1 MDRKRLLLAL
11 ALSVAVLMGY
21 SFIMNRFFPPPPAV
35 QEPLL
40 TPGPQQPAASSPKP
54 QASTAAPATPAK
66 GVAAPVTG
74 TLAPVTQAAQT
85 QVPQTQVP
93 PRDMVITTDFWQ
105 VTLTNRGAVA
115 TSWILDAYR
124 DNGVLKQI
132 KGAGD
137 GPLQLV
143 PQPIPE
149 YLDAPLALLLPD
161 QPELAAQFKQTNY
174 QIKIDGADPSQN
186 EIKIN
191 AGEQRKITFTATNGT
206 ATVTKEFT
214 FYGDRLICDARA
226 SLTTSEGERP
236 VQLVIGP
243 GIGDQSDKS
252 SGSYSTPPQV
262 VAYTTQ
268 GSREQL
274 AGAKIN
280 EPLAT
285 IQAVNYDDKKLTL
298 DKPLNSSISYIKI
311 TAEKGAS
318 FIGYARVVEGQG
330 SALVTLD
337 AVPQGAAAGQSV
349 APRFDILHRDYQWAG
364 VADHYFAMLAIP
376 DQPARE
382 IALENVQLK
391 QDDPN
396 HPLHDYLAVGVPANV
411 ATHIFVGPKDREV
424 LAEVGG
430 QYNANLGA
438 VIDYGF
444 FGAIVR
450 PLIYPLAWAFNFFAG
465 LFHNYGWAIV
475 TVTILINLA
484 LWPLRATSS
493 KKMKQ
498 AAKHQPRLKELQ
510 ERMKKLKEN
519 PKKYERELQ
528 QLQQEQLALMK
539 EANPL
544 GGCLPML
551 LQLPIFWSVYMYLG
565 MSLDVRHA
573 GWLGWISDLSKPDP
587 YKILPI
593 VMCISMIASTKF
605 TPQPASADPAM
616 KMQRVMMTWLMPIM
630 LTYFFFL
637 SAPSGLVLY
646 WMVSNLVGVAIQ
658 LLINKQNAEPE
669 NEAGALAGGGS
680 ANQRNS
686 QKTNTQKGGK
696 PKGGKDR
703 TALPSSDLS

>member
-1 MDRKRLLLAL
+1 
-11 ALSVAVLMGY
+11 MGY
-21 SFIMNRFFPPPPAV
+21 SFITNRFFPSSPVPEPPS
-35 QEPLL
+35 
-40 TPGPQQPAASSPKP
+40 TPTPQQAASNSKP
-54 QASTAAPATPAK
+54 QAPTTAPTTPAK
-66 GVAAPVTG
+66 AATTPVPG
-74 TLAPVTQAAQT
+74 TPAPL
-85 QVPQTQVP
+85 TQVP
-93 PRDMVITTDFWQ
+93 PRNLVVTTDFWE
-105 VTLTNRGAVA
+105 VTLSNRGAVA
-115 TSWILDAYR
+115 TSWILHAYK
-124 DNGVLKQI
+124 DNGVRKEI
-132 KGAGD
+132 KGSGGGD
-137 GPLQLV
+137 LQLV
-143 PQPIPE
+143 PQPVPE

-161 QPELAAQFKQTNY
+161 QPELAAQFNQTNY
-174 QIKIDGADPSQN
+174 QIKIDGADVSQN
-186 EIKIN
+186 EIKIGS
-191 AGEQRKITFTATNGT
+191 GEQRKITFTVTNGT
-206 ATVTKEFT
+206 ATATKEFT
-214 FYGDRLICDARA
+214 FYGDRLICDAKA

-236 VQLVIGP
+236 AQLVIGP

-268 GSREQL
+268 SSREQL

-280 EPLAT
+280 EPVAT
-285 IQAVNYDDKKLTL
+285 IQAVNYDDKKITL
-298 DKPLNSSISYIKI
+298 DKPLNGGINYIKI

-330 SALVTLD
+330 STLVTLD
-337 AVPQGAAAGQSV
+337 AIPQGAAAGQSL
-349 APRFDILHRDYQWAG
+349 APRFDTLHHDYQWVG

-382 IALENVQLK
+382 VTLENLQLK

-396 HPLHDYLAVGVPANV
+396 HPLHDYPAVGVPANV

-424 LAEVGG
+424 LAEVGS

-465 LFHNYGWAIV
+465 LYHNYGWAIV

-646 WMVSNLVGVAIQ
+646 WMVSNIVGVAIQ

-669 NEAGALAGGGS
+669 NQAGALAGGGAAS
-680 ANQRNS
+680 QRNS
-686 QKTNTQKGGK
+686 QKGTTPKGGK
-696 PKGGKDR
+696 PKAGKDR
-703 TALPSSDLS
+703 ATLPSSDLS

>member
-11 ALSVAVLMGY
+11 VLSVVVLMGY
-21 SFIMNRFFPPPPAV
+21 SLVMNRFFPPTV
-35 QEPLL
+35 QESLP
-40 TPGPQQPAASSPKP
+40 TAPQPAASNPKP
-54 QASTAAPATPAK
+54 QAPAPTLTTPAPS
-66 GVAAPVTG
+66 VTTPAPG
-74 TLAPVTQAAQT
+74 ALASV
-85 QVPQTQVP
+85 TQVP
-93 PRDMVITTDFWQ
+93 PRDVVIITDFWK

-115 TSWILDAYR
+115 TSWVLHHYKE
-124 DNGVLKQI
+124 NGVLKGI
-132 KGAGD
+132 EGAGGGD
-137 GPLQLV
+137 LQLI
-143 PQPIPE
+143 PQPLPE
-149 YLDAPLALLLPD
+149 FLDAPLALLLPD
-161 QPELAAQFKQTNY
+161 QPELAAQFNHTNY
-174 QIKIDGADPSQN
+174 QIKIDGADVSQD

-191 AGEQRKITFTATNGT
+191 SGEQRKIVFTVTNGT
-206 ATVTKEFT
+206 ATAAKELT
-214 FYGDRLICDARA
+214 FYGDRLIVDARA
-226 SLTTSEGERP
+226 SLTTHEGERAA
-236 VQLVIGP
+236 QLVIGP
-243 GIGDQSDKS
+243 GIGDQSDTLN
-252 SGSYSTPPQV
+252 GSYSTPPQV

-280 EPLAT
+280 EPVAT
-285 IQAVNYDDKKLTL
+285 IQAVSYDDKKITF
-298 DKPLNSSISYIKI
+298 DKPLPGGLNYIKL
-311 TAEKGAS
+311 TAEKGTV

-330 SALVTLD
+330 STVVTLD
-337 AVPQGAAAGQSV
+337 AVPQGAAPGQAV
-349 APRFDILHRDYQWAG
+349 APRFDILRHDYQWVG

-376 DQPARE
+376 EQPARE
-382 IALENVQLK
+382 IMLEHVQLK

-396 HPLHDYLAVGVPANV
+396 HPLRDYPAVGVPANV

-424 LAEVGG
+424 LAEVGS
-430 QYNANLGA
+430 QFNTNLGA

-450 PLIYPLAWAFNFFAG
+450 PLIYPLAWAFNTFAH
-465 LFHNYGWAIV
+465 LFNNYGWAIV
-475 TVTILINLA
+475 AVTILINLA
-484 LWPLRATSS
+484 MWPLRASSS

-510 ERMKKLKEN
+510 DRMKKLKEN

-551 LQLPIFWSVYMYLG
+551 LQLPIFWSVYMYLS

-573 GWLGWISDLSKPDP
+573 HWLGWIHDLSKPDP
-587 YKILPI
+587 LKILPI
-593 VMCISMIASTKF
+593 VMCISMIASTRF

-658 LLINKQNAEPE
+658 LLINKRNAEPE
-669 NEAGALAGGGS
+669 NEAGAVAGGS
-680 ANQRNS
+680 NSPRSS
-686 QKTNTQKGGK
+686 QKAATKKGGQ
-696 PKGGKDR
+696 PKSGKDR
-703 TALPSSDLS
+703 PALPSRDLS

>member
-11 ALSVAVLMGY
+11 VLSVVVLMGY
-21 SFIMNRFFPPPPAV
+21 SLVMKRFFPPPPV
-35 QEPLL
+35 QEPLP
-40 TPGPQQPAASSPKP
+40 TPPPQPAASNNPQPQAPAIVPTPPKP
-54 QASTAAPATPAK
+54 SAATPAQ
-66 GVAAPVTG
+66 GTPAPVI
-74 TLAPVTQAAQT
+74 
-85 QVPQTQVP
+85 QVP
-93 PRDMVITTDFWQ
+93 PRDLVIKTPYWD
-105 VTLTNRGAVA
+105 VTFSNRGAVA
-115 TSWILDAYR
+115 TSWILKAYR
-124 DNGVLKQI
+124 ENGAVKKLE
-132 KGAGD
+132 GSGGGD
-137 GPLQLV
+137 LQLI
-143 PQPIPE
+143 PQPLPE
-149 YLDAPLALLLPD
+149 YVDAPLALLLPD
-161 QPELAAQFKQTNY
+161 QLELAAQFNHTNY
-174 QIKIDGADPSQN
+174 QIKIDGADVSQN
-186 EIKIN
+186 EITIN
-191 AGEQRKITFTATNGT
+191 SGEQRKITFSATNGT
-206 ATVTKEFT
+206 ATAIKEFT
-214 FYGDRLICDARA
+214 FYGDRLIFDAKA
-226 SLTTSEGERP
+226 SLMTSEGERP
-236 VQLVIGP
+236 THLVIGP

-274 AGAKIN
+274 VGAKIN
-280 EPLAT
+280 EPVAT
-285 IQAVNYDDKKLTL
+285 IQAVNYDDKQITL
-298 DKPLNSSISYIKI
+298 DKPLPNINYIKI
-311 TAEKGAS
+311 TAEKGAA
-318 FIGYARVVEGQG
+318 FVGYARVVEGQG
-330 SALVTLD
+330 STVVKLD
-337 AVPQGAAAGQSV
+337 AIPQGAAPGQSV
-349 APRFDILHRDYQWAG
+349 ASRFDRLQHDYQWAG
-364 VADHYFAMLAIP
+364 VADHYFAMLAVP

-382 IALENVQLK
+382 ITLENLQLK

-396 HPLHDYLAVGVPANV
+396 HPLHDYPAVGLPANV
-411 ATHIFVGPKDREV
+411 TTHIFVGPKDREV

-430 QYNANLGA
+430 QFNANLGA

-450 PLIYPLAWAFNFFAG
+450 PLIYPLAWAFSFFAG
-465 LFHNYGWAIV
+465 IFHNYGWAIV
-475 TVTILINLA
+475 AVTILINLA
-484 LWPLRATSS
+484 MWPLRATSS

-565 MSLDVRHA
+565 MSLDVRHEH
-573 GWLGWISDLSKPDP
+573 WLGWIHDLSKPDP
-587 YKILPI
+587 LKILPI

-646 WMVSNLVGVAIQ
+646 WMVSNIVGVAIQ
-658 LLINKQNAEPE
+658 LLINKRNAEPE
-669 NEAGALAGGGS
+669 NEAGALAGGGTDS
-680 ANQRNS
+680 QRNS
-686 QKTNTQKGGK
+686 PKATRQKGGK
-696 PKGGKDR
+696 PKAGKDR
-703 TALPSSDLS
+703 ATLPSSDLS

>member
-11 ALSVAVLMGY
+11 VLSVVVLMGY
-21 SFIMNRFFPPPPAV
+21 SLVMSRFFPPAPQV
-35 QEPLL
+35 QEP
-40 TPGPQQPAASSPKP
+40 PPQQAASNPKP
-54 QASTAAPATPAK
+54 QAPAIIPTTPAPGVTAPAQGTP
-66 GVAAPVTG
+66 
-74 TLAPVTQAAQT
+74 APVTQAQ
-85 QVPQTQVP
+85 
-93 PRDMVITTDFWQ
+93 PRDLVITTDFWK

-115 TSWILDAYR
+115 TSWILHHYR
-124 DNGVLKQI
+124 EGNVLKEIQ
-132 KGAGD
+132 GSGGGD
-137 GPLQLV
+137 LQLV
-143 PQPIPE
+143 PQPVPE
-149 YLDAPLALLLPD
+149 ALDAPLALLLPD
-161 QPELAAQFKQTNY
+161 QPELAAQFNHTNY
-174 QIKIDGADPSQN
+174 QIKIDGADVSQN
-186 EIKIN
+186 EIDLTQ
-191 AGEQRKITFTATNGT
+191 GGQRTITFSATNGAAT
-206 ATVTKEFT
+206 ATKTFT
-214 FYGDRLICDARA
+214 FYADRLICDATA
-226 SLTTSEGERP
+226 SLTTSGGERP
-236 VQLVIGP
+236 AQLVIGP

-280 EPLAT
+280 EPVAT
-285 IQAVNYDDKKLTL
+285 IQAVNYDDKQITL
-298 DKPLNSSISYIKI
+298 DKPLPSIDHIKI
-311 TAEKGAS
+311 TAEKGAA

-330 SALVTLD
+330 NTVVTLD
-337 AVPQGAAAGQSV
+337 AIPQGAAAGHSV
-349 APRFDILHRDYQWAG
+349 APRFDRRHQDFQWAG
-364 VADHYFAMLAIP
+364 VADHYFAMLAVP

-382 IALENVQLK
+382 ITLGNVQLK

-396 HPLHDYLAVGVPANV
+396 HPLHDYPAVGVPANV

-430 QYNANLGA
+430 QLGANLDA

-444 FGAIVR
+444 FGKIVR

-465 LFHNYGWAIV
+465 IFHNYGWAIV
-475 TVTILINLA
+475 AVTILINLA
-484 LWPLRATSS
+484 MWPLRATSS

-565 MSLDVRHA
+565 MSLDVRHEH
-573 GWLGWISDLSKPDP
+573 WLGWIHDLSKPDP
-587 YKILPI
+587 LKILPI

-646 WMVSNLVGVAIQ
+646 WMVSNIVGVAIQ
-658 LLINKQNAEPE
+658 LLINKRNAEPE
-669 NEAGALAGGGS
+669 NEAGALAGGGTDS
-680 ANQRNS
+680 QRNS
-686 QKTNTQKGGK
+686 QKAARQKGGK
-696 PKGGKDR
+696 TKAGKDR
-703 TALPSSDLS
+703 ATLPSSDLS